1 MPTQIVYPDLQRIAI
16 VASSSGANTLV
27 AAVTG
32 KKIHIVNFIVSA
44 SGAVNFKFQSHV
56 TPTDITGLFY
66 LAAAGSFMGA
76 ANDFVGW
83 GSTNTGEALDIN
95 LSGAVAVGGVLH
107 YSLL

>member
-1 MPTQIVYPDLQRIAI
+1 MPTQIVVPDLQR
-16 VASSSGANTLV
+16 VAVQISSSGANTIV
-27 AAVTG
+27 AAVSG
-32 KKIHIVNFIVSA
+32 KKIHIVNFILSS
-44 SGAVNFKFQSHV
+44 SGTVNLKFQSHV

-66 LAAAGSFMGA
+66 CVANSVVGA
-76 ANDFVGW
+76 INDFVGY